1 MDFSPD
7 NWKLYQTTNNK
18 NSLYKMMTWKEI
30 RHTLGGL
37 KNYFAEKKLN
47 RNQIVASYGG
57 RAQWME
63 TFIETRLGKQPRGRW
78 AVIHISGQPLTP
90 IVFDNAKYKI
100 FFTGENVHVPESHWQ
115 RYEHLFLEN
124 RRVSM
129 SIGFDYNNHP
139 QYCRVPL
146 WLMRH
151 FKPTDTLDDI
161 RARIDGWN
169 SHYDRAKRKK
179 LCAMMCRFDY
189 FGDRAIFADMME
201 HTIPMTYPGR
211 FRHNDDELHSDKYN
225 DNKFEYLRQF
235 KFNLCPEN
243 SDSEGYVTEKIFDAI
258 SSGCIPIYWG
268 SGNDPEPGMFNKDAI
283 IFLTLDGDNTE
294 ALAKIKWL
302 AENQEAYEEFVK
314 QPYFTP
320 EAPEMIWNMM
330 QQLENKLK
338 EISKK

>member
-1 MDFSPD
+1 MH
-7 NWKLYQTTNNK
+7 
-18 NSLYKMMTWKEI
+18 LYKMMTWKEI

-37 KNYFAEKKLN
+37 KAYFAEKKQNKN
-47 RNQIVASYGG
+47 RMVASYGSRSAWIG
-57 RAQWME
+57 Q
-63 TFIETRLGKQPRGRW
+63 FIEARFGRQAYGRW

-90 IVFDNAKYKI
+90 IIFDGARYKI

-124 RRVSM
+124 RRVAL
-129 SIGFDYNNHP
+129 SIGFDYINHP

-146 WLMRH
+146 WIMYN
-151 FKPTDTLDDI
+151 FKPSDTLEDI
-161 RARIDGWN
+161 RAKINQWN
-169 SHYDRAKRKK
+169 KQSDRVARTKA
-179 LCAMMCRFDY
+179 CAMICRNDY

-201 HTIPMTYPGR
+201 SVVPMTYPGR
-211 FRHNDDELHSDKYN
+211 FRHNDDDLFGEKYK
-225 DNKFEYLRQF
+225 DNKRAYLRQF
-235 KFNLCPEN
+235 KFNLCLEN

-258 SSGCIPIYWG
+258 SAGCIPVYWG

-283 IFLTLDGDNTE
+283 IFLTLNGDNTE
-294 ALAKIKWL
+294 ALAKIRLL

-330 QQLENKLK
+330 QQLECKLR
-338 EISKK
+338 EIVEK